1 MVFTLFIFFCN
12 ICISTSLL
20 RSFQPF
26 QHFDVENCLILFWKY
41 RNQII
46 TICKLLLRHENY
58 SEFCFLMAEKNIIIL
73 LINASIFS
81 LPDEKINNIQVSF
94 PDITYKLR
102 KLIYN
107 MRYKRINI
115 QIV

>member
-1 MVFTLFIFFCN
+1 MLQYF
-12 ICISTSLL
+12 
-20 RSFQPF
+20 
-26 QHFDVENCLILFWKY
+26 HY
-41 RNQII
+41 RM
-46 TICKLLLRHENY
+46 K
-58 SEFCFLMAEKNIIIL
+58 
-73 LINASIFS
+73 
-81 LPDEKINNIQVSF
+81 KINNIQVSF